1 MLLSLLPLLEHL
13 SSLRLYMVFMLL
25 SAPSS
30 GTHEFT
36 SVIYGVHV
44 AVCSLFWNTW
54 VHFRYIWCSCC
65 CLLPLLEHLSS
76 LRLYMVFMLLSA
88 PSSGT
93 PEFTSVIYGVHV
105 AQSAPSSGTPE
116 FTSVIYGVHVA
127 VCSLFWNTWVHFGYI
142 WCSCCCLLPLL
153 EHLSSLRLYMVF
165 MLLSAP
171 SSGTPEFTSVIYGVH
186 VAVCSLFWNTWVHF
200 GYIWCSCS
208 SVCSLFRNTW
218 VHFGYIWCSCCLV
231 CSLFRNTWVHFG
243 YIWCSCCSVCSLFR
257 NTWVHFGY
265 IWCSCCCLLPLP
277 EHLSSLRLY
286 MVFMLL
292 SAPSSGTPEFTSVI
306 YGVHVAVCSLF
317 WNTWVHFGYIWCSC
331 CCLLPLL
338 EHLSSLRLYMVFML
352 LSLLPFLEHLSS
364 LRLYMVFMLL
374 SLLPLPEHL
383 SSLPLYM
390 VFMLLS
396 APSSGTPE
404 FTSVI
409 YGVHVAVCSL
419 FWNTWVHFGYIWC
432 SCCSVCS
439 LFWNTWVHFG
449 YIWCSC
455 CCLLPLLEHLSSLR
469 LYMVFMLLS
478 APSSGTPEFTSVVYG
493 VHVAVC
499 SLFWNTWVH
508 FGYIWCSCCC
518 LLPLLEHL
526 SSLRLY
532 MVFMLLSAPSSGTP
546 EFTSVIYG
554 VHVAVC
560 SIFWNTWVHFGYI
573 WCSCC
578 SVCSLFRNTWVH
590 FGYIWCSC
598 CCLLPLLE
606 HLSSLRLYMVFMLL
620 SAPSSGTPEFTS
632 VIYDVHVAQ
641 SAPSSGTPEFTS
653 VIYGVHVAVCSLFW
667 NTWVH
672 FRYIWCSCC
681 SVCSLFRNT
690 WVHFRYIWCSCC
702 SVFSF
707 PCSVL

>member
-1 MLLSLLPLLEHL
+1 MLLSLLP
-13 SSLRLYMVFMLL
+13 F
-25 SAPSS
+25 P
-30 GTHEFT
+30 
-36 SVIYGVHV
+36 
-44 AVCSLFWNTW
+44 
-54 VHFRYIWCSCC
+54 
-65 CLLPLLEHLSS
+65 EHLSS

-127 VCSLFWNTWVHFGYI
+127 VCSLFRNTWVHFGYI

-153 EHLSSLRLYMVF
+153 
-165 MLLSAP
+165 
-171 SSGTPEFTSVIYGVH
+171 
-186 VAVCSLFWNTWVHF
+186 
-200 GYIWCSCS
+200 
-208 SVCSLFRNTW
+208 
-218 VHFGYIWCSCCLV
+218 
-231 CSLFRNTWVHFG
+231 
-243 YIWCSCCSVCSLFR
+243 
-257 NTWVHFGY
+257 
-265 IWCSCCCLLPLP
+265 
-277 EHLSSLRLY
+277 
-286 MVFMLL
+286 
-292 SAPSSGTPEFTSVI
+292 
-306 YGVHVAVCSLF
+306 
-317 WNTWVHFGYIWCSC
+317 
-331 CCLLPLL
+331 
-338 EHLSSLRLYMVFML
+338 
-352 LSLLPFLEHLSS
+352 
-364 LRLYMVFMLL
+364 
-374 SLLPLPEHL
+374 EHL

-478 APSSGTPEFTSVVYG
+478 APSSGTPEFTSVIYG

-499 SLFWNTWVH
+499 SLFRNTWVH

-560 SIFWNTWVHFGYI
+560 SLFW
-573 WCSCC
+573 
-578 SVCSLFRNTWVH
+578 NTWVH

-598 CCLLPLLE
+598 CCLLPLPE

-620 SAPSSGTPEFTS
+620 SAPSSGTLEFTS
-632 VIYDVHVAQ
+632 VIYGVHVAQ

-653 VIYGVHVAVCSLFW
+653 VIYGVHVA
-667 NTWVH
+667 
-672 FRYIWCSCC
+672 
-681 SVCSLFRNT
+681 
-690 WVHFRYIWCSCC
+690 
-702 SVFSF
+702 
-707 PCSVL
+707 